1 MTAISYRE
9 VLASARRMPLD
20 DQVELAA
27 ELLRGL
33 RSLLRTASNP
43 VKDPALDPLPG
54 LSLSELRTLA
64 DAVVAPGHQSV
75 LYALLEANRTGTLAA
90 DQEAR
95 LDNLLAQ
102 ADEVALLKARAR
114 YTLHLA
120 GEATEPAP

>member
-9 VLASARRMPLD
+9 VLASTRRMPPD
-20 DQVELAA
+20 DQAELAA

-75 LYALLEANRTGTLAA
+75 LHALLKANRIGTLAA

-95 LDNLLAQ
+95 LDNLLTQ

>member
-9 VLASARRMPLD
+9 VLASARRMPPD
-20 DQVELAA
+20 DQAELAA

-54 LSLSELRTLA
+54 LSLSELRTLS

-75 LYALLEANRTGTLAA
+75 LHALLEANRAGTLAA